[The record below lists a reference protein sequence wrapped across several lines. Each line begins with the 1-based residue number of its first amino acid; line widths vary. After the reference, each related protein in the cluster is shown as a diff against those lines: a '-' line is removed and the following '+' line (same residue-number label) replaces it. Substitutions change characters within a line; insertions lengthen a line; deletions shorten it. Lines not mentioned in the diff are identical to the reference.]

1 MKRIIWAIPAM
12 WLLAAAAW
20 GQATA
25 GMGAM
30 SGTVRDASGATVPGA
45 RVVVSNP
52 ALGLTRELSTTDAGL
67 FAAPALVPAS
77 GYHVSVTK
85 DGFAP
90 FQAANVTVQVGQTLD
105 LNVQLNVGSA
115 TQQVEVV
122 ATAPVVDDVKS
133 ETSAVVGNQ
142 LINELPINGRRVD
155 TFVLLTPAVTK
166 DADFGLVTFRGIA
179 GGNGFLVDG
188 VDTTNQYYNEN
199 AGRTRLGSQLS
210 QDAVQEFQV
219 LSSSYS
225 AEFGKA
231 SGGVINTITKSG
243 TNEFHGTGFWFFR
256 NRTLNARDRYAQ
268 INPPEWR
275 HIFGGTVGG
284 PIVKDKLFF
293 FADTEI
299 QRRHFPMVDNVINSS
314 VNAATQS
321 WIGCAAPATPQQCS
335 AINSILPRMFGLVDR
350 KGDQELAFLK
360 LDYRPNER
368 NSFSASMNYLHW
380 MSVNG
385 IQTAVT
391 STTAAGVGNNG
402 DDSVRDRTG
411 KLAWTFVPTSSV
423 VNEFRFGWF
432 KDRQADDF
440 DQSLQATYPI
450 GNVSLSVAGLSTLG
464 GYNILPRVLPSENRY
479 QFADNLSVVK
489 GTHSFKFGFD
499 IANTEDYS
507 NYLSNRFATFT
518 YSNVTSFA
526 QDFTNPAPGPSHY
539 SSFSQSFG
547 NPIVDTKITD
557 MAFFAQDVWKIA
569 PRLTFNYGVR
579 YEYSVLPQPSTVN
592 PYYAETSK
600 IPSAS
605 RNFGPRLGLVYSLN
619 DKTVLRA
626 GYGLFYS
633 RYVSGLI
640 STLFTSNDVYTQS
653 LSITSASSAGA
664 PVFPIALSS
673 PAGALASNRSITF
686 AAPDM
691 RNPYTQQLNVGIE
704 RALSKSTTLTTSYI
718 QNRGKRL
725 YTVRDLN
732 IGPLSSQVYNFTVL
746 DASYNPTGQVYSTPI
761 YLLSNRIDSK
771 YGHINQVENGGK
783 QWYDALTVH
792 LVQRFVNGFSGTVS
806 YTWAHELDENQESG
820 SNAIFFSSGPMGL
833 YNGAYSND
841 KGNGNLD
848 QRHRLVGTFVA
859 QPRLMKSDGKFA
871 RLVANGWQW
880 TGLMTLASGRPNYEY
895 VSFSSTSN
903 LPQAF
908 TGSLDGLGGDSRV
921 PWLPNNPL
929 RLDPTTRFDTRLS
942 KTFPIGERM
951 RLGLSFEVFNLTN
964 TMSNT
969 SVSSQGFTAANKG
982 TLAAPNFVIAP
993 CASATAASCAPTT
1006 PGLGTASGGFPDG
1019 TNARRA
1025 QAGMRF
1031 VF

>member
-1 MKRIIWAIPAM
+1 MKRSIVAISAL
-12 WLLAAAAW
+12 LLATAAAW

-30 SGTVRDASGATVPGA
+30 SGIVRDASGATVPGA
-45 RVVVSNP
+45 RVIVTNP
-52 ALGLTRELSTTDAGL
+52 ALGLTRELNTTDAGL
-67 FAAPALVPAS
+67 FAAPGLVPAA
-77 GYHVSVTK
+77 GYRVAVTK
-85 DGFAP
+85 EGFAP
-90 FQAANVTVQVGQTLD
+90 FAAANLTVEVGQTVD

-122 ATAPVVDDVKS
+122 ASAPVVDDVKS

-179 GGNGFLVDG
+179 GGNSFMVDG
-188 VDTTNQYYNEN
+188 IDTTNQYYNEN

-243 TNEFHGTGFWFFR
+243 TNQVHGTGFWFFR
-256 NRTLNARDRYAQ
+256 NRTLEARDRFAQ

-275 HIFGGTVGG
+275 HIFGGTLGG

-314 VNAATQS
+314 VNAAAQT
-321 WIGCAAPATPQQCS
+321 WIGCGAPATAAQCN
-335 AINSILPRMFGLVDR
+335 AINSLLPRMFGLVDR
-350 KGDQELAFLK
+350 QGNQELAFLK

-380 MSVNG
+380 FSING
-385 IQTAVT
+385 IQTSVT
-391 STTAAGVGNNG
+391 STTAQGVGTNG

-411 KLAWTFVPTSSV
+411 KLSWTFVPTGTV

-440 DQSLQATYPI
+440 DPQLQAGYPI
-450 GNVSLSVAGLSTLG
+450 GNVGLSVAGLSTLG
-464 GYNILPRVLPSENRY
+464 GYNVLPRVLPSENRY
-479 QFADNLSVVK
+479 QVADSLSIAK
-489 GTHSFKFGFD
+489 GTHSFKLGFD
-499 IANTEDYS
+499 ITNTEDYANS
-507 NYLSNRFATFT
+507 LSNRFGTFT
-518 YSNVTSFA
+518 YSNVTSLA
-526 QDFTNPAPGPSHY
+526 QDFTSPAAGPSHY

-547 NPIVDTKITD
+547 NPIVDTKISD
-557 MAFFAQDVWKIA
+557 LAFFAQDVWKIA

-592 PYYAETSK
+592 PYYPQTGK
-600 IPSAS
+600 IPTAGT
-605 RNFGPRLGLVYSLN
+605 NFGPRLGLAYSLD

-633 RYVSGLI
+633 RYVAGLI
-640 STLFTSNDVYTQS
+640 STLFTTNDVYTQS

-664 PVFPIALSS
+664 PVFPFALAS
-673 PAGALASNRSITF
+673 PAGALASNRSLTF

-691 RNPYTQQLNVGIE
+691 RNPYTQQLNLGIE
-704 RALSKSTTLTTSYI
+704 RALGKTVTLTTSYI

-732 IGPLSSQVYNFTVL
+732 IGPLSSQPYTFTML
-746 DASYNPTGQVYSTPI
+746 DANYNPTGQVYSTPV
-761 YLLSNRIDSK
+761 YLLTNRIDSR

-783 QWYDALTVH
+783 QWYDALAVH
-792 LVQRFVNGFSGTVS
+792 LLKRFSNSFSGTVA

-848 QRHRLVGTFVA
+848 QRQRFVGTFVA
-859 QPRLMKSDGKFA
+859 QPKLVRSDRGVA
-871 RLVANGWQW
+871 GYIANGWQL
-880 TGLMTLASGRPNYEY
+880 TGLLTLASGRPSYES
-895 VSFSSTSN
+895 VTWSSTSN

-929 RLDPTTRFDTRLS
+929 QLDPTTRFDTRLS
-942 KTFPIGERM
+942 KTFPLGERAQFA
-951 RLGLSFEVFNLTN
+951 LSFEVFNLTN
-964 TMSNT
+964 TVSNT
-969 SVSSQGFTAANKG
+969 SVSASGFTAANKG
-982 TLAAPNFVIAP
+982 TAAAPNFVIAP
-993 CASATAASCAPTT
+993 CASATATACAPTT

-1025 QAGMRF
+1025 QAGLRL